1 MLELNEYSKKIAIF
15 IFKFEI
21 MKPENALKNLKTISL
36 KKLMLLFFVMPFCI
50 ISQTNQTL
58 TLMHGGLQR
67 SYKIY
72 VPASYDVNI
81 SAPLLLNLHGY
92 TSDMVEQEVY
102 GDFRGIAD
110 TAGFI
115 LVHPNGTLDLTGNRF
130 WNAFTNFGV
139 DDIGFLNALVQEV
152 KQNYNINDNKIYSV
166 GMSNGGVM
174 SYILACQANSPFAAV
189 GSVTGSMPVGSFPNC
204 QASRPTP
211 IIQIHGTDD
220 QVLPI
225 GGNAQFE
232 PIAQVVDFWV
242 SHNDITLNSATF
254 IELPDINTNDNSTA
268 HQYIYCSDNNKPC
281 EVEYFE
287 IQNGGHTWPGSI
299 VPLPNMGATNQDIN
313 ASVEIWRFFNQF
325 SKDQL
330 VNIAE
335 FNSELDIVLYPNPS
349 SDRQVFISASNKVDE
364 VKIYNSLG
372 QSIPF
377 ELDDTGAFLKIKIHN
392 SGTYAVQVLMADKII
407 TKKWMVE

>member
-1 MLELNEYSKKIAIF
+1 MSIIKLTLLLIAL
-15 IFKFEI
+15 
-21 MKPENALKNLKTISL
+21 PLG
-36 KKLMLLFFVMPFCI
+36 LL
-50 ISQTNQTL
+50 SQTNQTL
-58 TLMHGGLQR
+58 TLTHGGLQR
-67 SYKIY
+67 TYKIY
-72 VPASYDVNI
+72 VPAIYDNNS

-102 GDFRGIAD
+102 GDFRAIAD

-115 LVHPNGTLDLTGNRF
+115 LVHPNGTLDLSGNRF
-130 WNAFTNFGV
+130 WNAFSAFGV
-139 DDIGFLNALVQEV
+139 DDIGFLNALVQEI

-189 GSVTGSMPVGSFPNC
+189 GSVTGSMPVGSFQNC
-204 QASRPTP
+204 QANRPTP

-242 SHNDITLNSATF
+242 GHNDIPLNSSIF

-281 EVEYFE
+281 EVEYLE

-313 ASVEIWRFFNQF
+313 ASVEIWRFFSQF

-330 VNIAE
+330 AN
-335 FNSELDIVLYPNPS
+335 NSSLPLVLQLRLYPNPS
-349 SDRQVFISASNKVDE
+349 NDKQVFISSSRKVEE
-364 VKIYNSLG
+364 VKIFNSLG
-372 QSIPF
+372 QSVPF
-377 ELDDTGAFLKIKIHN
+377 ELVTTDELMKIKTIN
-392 SGTYAVQVLMADKII
+392 KGSYTIQLLIDNQWV
-407 TKKWMVE
+407 TKKWIVE